1 MTLQAAEMAA
11 LAPLDTMADTML
23 DQVRGSDKDSNPRWN
38 KLCKMSIFHWT
49 TGAA

>member
-23 DQVRGSDKDSNPRWN
+23 DQVRGRTQNPDPTFSQTRT
-38 KLCKMSIFHWT
+38 LGFPRISSIF
-49 TGAA
+49 